1 MHALLDAYAWP
12 YMGEELGNHNATGA
26 RNTSNAKGF
35 TNFW

>member
-12 YMGEELGNHNATGA
+12 YMGEDNATGA